1 MVTPNPFKN
10 NKLSLKQDTKMVRK
24 LLEKRSI
31 ESLLEIDSKLR
42 QSIRSIVDVG
52 KPISST
58 NLNIT
63 EINNLFGFLTL

>member
-1 MVTPNPFKN
+1 
-10 NKLSLKQDTKMVRK
+10 MVRK

>member
-1 MVTPNPFKN
+1 M
-10 NKLSLKQDTKMVRK
+10 NKLSLKKDTKMVRK

>member
-1 MVTPNPFKN
+1 M
-10 NKLSLKQDTKMVRK
+10 NKLSLKKDTKMVRK

-63 EINNLFGFLTL
+63 EINNLFGFLTLKQ

>member
-1 MVTPNPFKN
+1 M